1 MTTLAEKMKVLEDLH
16 DQYNALE
23 QEIKDEV
30 MALGQS
36 QQVGRVKA
44 TFYPNG
50 QGKWDWESWAKTY
63 SNGNL
68 NFDKVVEQYTET
80 KITIKWNK
88 VVDELTLGG
97 TKQLQELENVK
108 ERFYISG
115 NPFVSVSVK

>member
-50 QGKWDWESWAKTY
+50 QGKWDWESMAKSLEPDDELIKQFTEV
-63 SNGNL
+63 
-68 NFDKVVEQYTET
+68 KVTV
-80 KITIKWNK
+80 KWNK
-88 VVDELTLGG
+88 LAERMNPSEEY
-97 TKQLQELENVK
+97 KQ
-108 ERFYISG
+108 RFYTAG
-115 NPFVSVSVK
+115 NPFVAVSVK